1 MSVIESVIEGLLAF
15 NACLATAWGL
25 ICLLKST
32 KPTNTAGFDAVQSAA
47 FFATSVLF
55 WLLLLFLRKGAL

>member
-32 KPTNTAGFDAVQSAA
+32 KSTDAANFDAVQAAA

-55 WLLLLFLRKGAL
+55 GLLLLFLRKRAL